1 MKRALILLAAVVLA
15 GCSGAAATA
24 SPTAAPTPT
33 LAPGATPAPAT
44 PTPAATK
51 QNLTLTVLES
61 QGWVYPSEQAL
72 ALRFQDLTGI
82 KIDYQIVPSAN
93 YFQVLSTKLNSGQGP
108 DIFGGQSGVS
118 DLKVTY
124 NVEKNAV
131 DLSKEEW
138 VKREDPN
145 AVAQATLNGKVYGQE
160 IWDIY
165 SGYWIVTYDKGIFQK
180 AGITSVPTTYDEFT
194 AACDKIKALG
204 VTPIYEPIS
213 DGWHHVL
220 WFPEVGAQMESLE
233 PGLYANL
240 NANKTTLAADANA
253 LKAMTQLNNL
263 YKSGY
268 LGNSSLSATVAD
280 QEKNMTT
287 GKFAMTVSNL
297 TLPTA
302 ISTDFPTV
310 PATNYGFFPIPL
322 LDNQLLPTHPA
333 GPTKFIWSGSKQI
346 DAAKQYLAF
355 LAQPDSLQYLIDNT
369 PAFATLDFTGVKAK
383 WTADQQAFMDKYK
396 AATVNVLQDDVM
408 YVNPQWMDIGK
419 DEVAMFTGK
428 ETPLQVLQAI
438 DKRRA
443 TQATTAKDPAWSK

>member
-1 MKRALILLAAVVLA
+1 MKRALVLLAVVALA
-15 GCSGAAATA
+15 GCSGNAA
-24 SPTAAPTPT
+24 SPTVNPTPT

-44 PTPAATK
+44 ATPAPTK

-93 YFQVLSTKLNSGQGP
+93 YFQVLNTKLNSGQGP

-131 DLSKEEW
+131 DLSNEAW
-138 VKREDPN
+138 VKQEDPN
-145 AVAQATLNGKVYGQE
+145 ALAQATLNGKVYGQE

-165 SGYWIVTYDKGIFQK
+165 SGYWVVVYDKTIFQK
-180 AGITSVPTTYDEFT
+180 AGITAAPKTYDEFT
-194 AACDKIKALG
+194 ADCDKVKALG
-204 VTPIYEPIS
+204 VTPIYEPVS
-213 DGWHHVL
+213 DGWHQVL
-220 WFPEVGAQMESLE
+220 WFPEVGAQMENLE
-233 PGLYANL
+233 PGFYANL
-240 NANKTTLAADANA
+240 NANKTTLAADPNA
-253 LKAMTQLNNL
+253 LKAMTQFNNL
-263 YKSGY
+263 YQKGY
-268 LGNSSLSATVAD
+268 MGSSSLSATVAD

-297 TLPTA
+297 TLPQS
-302 ISTDFPTV
+302 IQTDFPSTQ
-310 PATNYGFFPIPL
+310 ASNFGYFPIPL

-333 GPTKFIWSGSKQI
+333 GPTKFIWSGGKQI

-369 PAFATLDFTGVKAK
+369 DAFATLDFSGVKAK
-383 WTADQQAFMDKYK
+383 WSSDQQAFMSQYT
-396 AATVNVLQDDVM
+396 AAKVNVLQDDVM
-408 YVNPQWMDIGK
+408 YVNPQWTDMGK

-443 TQATTAKDPAWSK
+443 TQAITAKDPAWSK

>member
-1 MKRALILLAAVVLA
+1 MKRALLLLVAVILA
-15 GCSGAAATA
+15 GCSSTTAT
-24 SPTAAPTPT
+24 PTAAPVAPT
-33 LAPGATPAPAT
+33 QAPGTTQAPAT
-44 PTPAATK
+44 PTPAPTK

-131 DLSKEEW
+131 DLTNEEW

-145 AVAQATLNGKVYGQE
+145 AVSQATLGGKVYGQE

-165 SGYWIVTYDKGIFQK
+165 SGYWVVIYDKAIFQK
-180 AGITSVPTTYDEFT
+180 AGITAAPTTYDEFT
-194 AACDKIKALG
+194 AACDKIKALGG

-220 WFPEVGAQMESLE
+220 WFPEVGAQMESLAT
-233 PGLYANL
+233 GFYANL

-253 LKAMTQLNNL
+253 LKAMTQLNNI
-263 YKSGY
+263 YQKGY
-268 LGNSSLSATVAD
+268 LGSSALSATVAD
-280 QEKNMTT
+280 QQKNMTT

-297 TLPTA
+297 TLPNSINA
-302 ISTDFPTV
+302 AFPTV
-310 PATNYGFFPIPL
+310 SASNYGFFPIPL

-333 GPTKFIWSGSKQI
+333 GPTKFIWSGGKQI
-346 DAAKQYLAF
+346 AAAKQYLAF
-355 LAQPDSLQYLIDNT
+355 LAQPDTLQYLIDNT
-369 PAFATLDFTGVKAK
+369 PEFATLDFSGVKSK

-396 AATVNVLQDDVM
+396 AAKVNVLQDDVM

-428 ETPLQVLQAI
+428 QTPLQVLQNI

>member
-1 MKRALILLAAVVLA
+1 MKRALVLMAAVVLA
-15 GCSGAAATA
+15 GCSSTAATPTTAPTTASGATAAA
-24 SPTAAPTPT
+24 
-33 LAPGATPAPAT
+33 AT

-93 YFQVLSTKLNSGQGP
+93 YFQVLTTKLNSGQGP

-131 DLSKEEW
+131 DLSNEAW
-138 VKREDPN
+138 VKQEDPN

-165 SGYWIVTYDKGIFQK
+165 SGYWIITYNKQIFQQ
-180 AGITSVPTTYDEFT
+180 AGIAAAPTTYDEFT
-194 AACDKIKALG
+194 ADCDKIKALG
-204 VTPIYEPIS
+204 ITPIYEPMS

-220 WFPEVGAQMESLE
+220 WFPEVGAQMENLE

-240 NANKTTLAADANA
+240 NANKATLATDANA
-253 LKAMTQLNNL
+253 LKAMTQFNNL
-263 YKSGY
+263 YQKGY
-268 LGNSSLSATVAD
+268 FGSSALSATVAD

-297 TLPTA
+297 TLPQSIA
-302 ISTDFPTV
+302 TDFPSS
-310 PATNYGFFPIPL
+310 PASNFGYFPIPL
-322 LDNQLLPTHPA
+322 VDNQLLPTHPA

-369 PAFATLDFTGVKAK
+369 DAFATLDFSGVKAK
-383 WTADQQAFMDKYK
+383 WSADQQAFMTAYK
-396 AATVNVLQDDVM
+396 AATVNVLQDDVT
-408 YVNPQWMDIGK
+408 YVNPQWMDMGK

-438 DKRRA
+438 DKRRT
-443 TQATTAKDPAWSK
+443 TQATTAKDPNWP

>member
-1 MKRALILLAAVVLA
+1 MSIAVGALVV
-15 GCSGAAATA
+15 GCSSTAAT
-24 SPTAAPTPT
+24 PTAAPTTAPT
-33 LAPGATPAPAT
+33 QAPGAATAPAPAT
-44 PTPAATK
+44 PTAPPTK

-61 QGWVYPSEQAL
+61 QGWVFPSEQAL

-93 YFQVLSTKLNSGQGP
+93 YFQVLNTKLNSGQGP

-145 AVAQATLNGKVYGQE
+145 ALAQATLGGKVYGQE

-165 SGYWIVTYDKGIFQK
+165 SGYWVVTYDKGIFQK
-180 AGITSVPTTYDEFT
+180 AGITAPPTTYDEFT
-194 AACDKIKALG
+194 ADCDKIKALG
-204 VTPIYEPIS
+204 ITPIYEPIS

-220 WFPEVGAQMESLE
+220 WFPEVGAQMENLE

-253 LKAMTQLNNL
+253 LKAMTQVNNL
-263 YKSGY
+263 YQKGY
-268 LGNSSLSATVAD
+268 LGSSALSATVAD

-287 GKFAMTVSNL
+287 GKFGMTVSNL
-297 TLPTA
+297 TLPQS
-302 ISTDFPTV
+302 IQTDFPST
-310 PATNYGFFPIPL
+310 PASNFGYFPMPL
-322 LDNQLLPTHPA
+322 LDNQLLPTAPA
-333 GPTKFIWSGSKQI
+333 GPTKFIWSGGKQI

-355 LAQPDSLQYLIDNT
+355 LAQPDSLQYLIENT
-369 PAFATLDFTGVKAK
+369 DAFVTLDYTGVKAK
-383 WTADQQAFMDKYK
+383 WSTDQQAFVAAYK
-396 AATVNVLQDDVM
+396 AATVNVLQNDVM
-408 YVNPQWMDIGK
+408 YVNPQWMDMGK

-438 DKRRA
+438 DKRRS
-443 TQATTAKDPAWSK
+443 TQATTVKDPAWSK